1 MLGLKSLVVNETRD
15 HWLYRLDPRTKI
27 VALLV
32 GGVAV
37 VGLEE
42 PRHLLVLLLLSLVG
56 HGLARFS
63 AGKYRL
69 TLFILLIGMWGVTLS
84 QALFFREWPRTVVVT
99 LLPEHFPVLGQIT
112 GGIYLYK
119 EGFIHGLAQGLRFAA
134 MTGLGLLVA
143 WTTAPRDL
151 LLGLIRLRM
160 PYGLAFMLTT
170 AVRFLPLLMAEIGT
184 VVAVQRLRGANPV
197 RVGRKSVANIINL
210 LTPVLANSVNRAA
223 TLGASCES
231 RAFNP
236 LGARTALRELRFQ
249 WPDQVI
255 LTVLITFFGLLLTV
269 KGLFWLYQA
278 EFLYVSQWRW
288 LYQLARAL

>member
-1 MLGLKSLVVNETRD
+1 MLGLKSLVVGETHD

-27 VALLV
+27 VTLLV
-32 GGVAV
+32 VGVAV
-37 VGLEE
+37 VSLEE
-42 PRHLLVLLLLSLVG
+42 PRHLLVLLFLSLVG
-56 HGLARFS
+56 QGLARFS

-84 QALFFREWPRTVVVT
+84 QALFFREWPRTVVMT
-99 LLPEHFPVLGQIT
+99 LLPEHFPLLGQLT
-112 GGIYLYK
+112 GGVYLYK
-119 EGFIHGLAQGLRFAA
+119 EGFIHGSAQGLRFAA

-151 LLGLIRLRM
+151 LLGLIRLKM

-184 VVAVQRLRGANPV
+184 VIAVQRLRGANPV
-197 RVGRKSVANIINL
+197 RVGRKSVVNIINL

-236 LGARTALRELRFQ
+236 LGTRTALRELYFQ
-249 WPDQVI
+249 WPDRVI
-255 LTVLITFFGLLLTV
+255 LAVLIAFFGMLLTV

-278 EFLYVSQWRW
+278 EFLYISEWRW